1 MKSILILGIYGYS
14 DGYRALAQELEK
26 YYKIYFFPL
35 FAWRDKCIY
44 SKYTVNDLE
53 KTIEN
58 INPSIILFWYN
69 YEMIETFK
77 IENINFN
84 FMNWISNCKYKKILL
99 NWDPSH
105 NYRPTSETVNNFD
118 IIFGVINNNY
128 KNYKYFTQGFNENY
142 SYKSEKISK
151 YECDINFIGTNL
163 YENYGNNK
171 NCTRKQIL
179 DIITKDSRIKCH
191 IYGTEFLKELYPNNY
206 KGYLKYNDC
215 CKIFSNSLLS
225 LNISP
230 LNDLKDNTKY
240 YYSERMA
247 QIIGCESLMV
257 CNNNF
262 GDFLPQNCYIKINNP
277 NEIIDIILKI
287 KNDKEL
293 YNEYIENIKNIKYK
307 FNYKNIVKEQFL
319 NVIDSI

>member
-14 DGYRALAQELEK
+14 DGYKALGQELEK
-26 YYKIYFFPL
+26 YYKIHFFPL
-35 FAWRDKCIY
+35 FAWRDKCINY
-44 SKYTVNDLE
+44 NYNMNDLE
-53 KTIEN
+53 IEIQN
-58 INPSIILFWYN
+58 INPSILLFWYN

-77 IENINFN
+77 IDNINFN
-84 FMNWISNCKYKKILL
+84 LLEWILKCKNKKILL
-99 NWDPSH
+99 NWDLSF
-105 NYRPTSETVNNFD
+105 NYKPKIETINTFD
-118 IIFGVINNNY
+118 IIFGVINNNI

-142 SYKSEKISK
+142 SYKYESVSK
-151 YECDINFIGTNL
+151 YVCDINFIGTNL
-163 YENYGNNK
+163 YENYGNNI

-179 DIITKDSRIKCH
+179 DIITKDNRIKCH

-215 CKIFSNSLLS
+215 HKIFSNSLLS

-230 LNDLKDNTKY
+230 LNDLEDKTNY

-247 QIIGCESLMV
+247 QIIGCESLMI

-262 GDFLPQNCYIKINNP
+262 GDFLPQNCYIQINDP
-277 NEIIDIILKI
+277 NDIIDIIFKI
-287 KNDKEL
+287 KNDKKL
-293 YNEYIENIKNIKYK
+293 YNDYIENIKNIKHK

-319 NVIDSI
+319 NVIDNI